1 MKVGDKVSF
10 VDEVGDASPVSEF
23 ANDPGPDGLV
33 TFKLVTGRLL
43 TLATFG
49 LVGELAVKDFR
60 YSASFAR

>member
-23 ANDPGPDGLV
+23 ANDPVADGLV

-43 TLATFG
+43 TLATF
-49 LVGELAVKDFR
+49 E
-60 YSASFAR
+60 

>member
-1 MKVGDKVSF
+1 MKVGDISF

-43 TLATFG
+43 TLATF
-49 LVGELAVKDFR
+49 E
-60 YSASFAR
+60 